1 MWEVKNN
8 PKRQSQEA
16 DEKTKHTVSLDH
28 EATSMNNIQPSMS
41 PLGFSN
47 CTGAHHSI
55 QWMEVG
61 MEIHISLEEDSEI

>member
-1 MWEVKNN
+1 MRR
-8 PKRQSQEA
+8 P
-16 DEKTKHTVSLDH
+16 VSLDH

-61 MEIHISLEEDSEI
+61 MEIHISLEEKTVKFDFAEKNIG